1 MRNLA
6 RAFYSRVF
14 AERQSSAKA
23 ILATS
28 NLTPQALPDRPREQA
43 QLGASCAHLGSP
55 RLLLQRFQ
63 HSEEGRGLF
72 DSTKL
77 DAECL
82 HLNEQIMNIDD
93 LVADQWLQEDTYQAH
108 QAILHVLVLDV
119 FAWRNAIGDVEMDK
133 LRRKVHWCRQSVH
146 DL

>member
-28 NLTPQALPDRPREQA
+28 NLTQANLPDRPREQA
-43 QLGASCAHLGSP
+43 CAHHAHLGCCSNV
-55 RLLLQRFQ
+55 FNT
-63 HSEEGRGLF
+63 EEGRGLF

-77 DAECL
+77 YAECL

-93 LVADQWLQEDTYQAH
+93 LVADQWLQEDTYQPH

-119 FAWRNAIGDVEMDK
+119 FAWRNAIGDVEMNK
-133 LRRKVHWCRQSVH
+133 LRRKVHRCRQSVH